1 VCVDN
6 KEDQGEAKHWER
18 KEKKF
23 MALGENV

>member
-1 VCVDN
+1 MCAGLASELDSDISN
-6 KEDQGEAKHWER
+6 T